1 MTALEAET
9 LKSALLDLVP
19 PEGEK
24 ITNAALIDLFTNQ
37 TVSGMPESEEERRK
51 LYWTLRNELIDEG
64 DLEKGRGQGGS
75 VRRAAKI
82 EPTLLEDEDFES
94 ASNAEV
100 EESETATSVVVVK
113 ELDLYDPFIQ
123 ALRTGYISEYKVP
136 KDHLFVKTAHAGS
149 KNTGGKWTRPDV
161 ALVAVHRYPFL
172 PNKHLE
178 VTTFEIKKSIEDA
191 LEGVFEA
198 LAHSAFAH
206 RQYLAVKVEGSIPK
220 EQTDSWTRVREECD
234 RLAIGLI
241 KFSNPNEYETFE
253 FISEAT
259 SDEPELF
266 KVNDFISKQ
275 IPPKEQE
282 TIRDWVR

>member
-1 MTALEAET
+1 MTALEAEP

-19 PEGEK
+19 PEGERV
-24 ITNAALIDLFTNQ
+24 TNHALIDSFIKLT
-37 TVSGMPESEEERRK
+37 TPGIPESEDDRRK

-64 DLEKGRGQGGS
+64 DLERGKGQGGS
-75 VRRAAKI
+75 VRRAAKV
-82 EPTLLEDEDFES
+82 EPTLPEGENLESPANVEI
-94 ASNAEV
+94 EV
-100 EESETATSVVVVK
+100 SEAATAVAAAK

-123 ALRTGYISEYKVP
+123 ALKTGYISEYKVP

-161 ALVAVHRYPFL
+161 ALVAVHSYPFL

-178 VTTFEIKKSIEDA
+178 VTTFEIKKSIGEA

-206 RQYLAVKVEGSIPK
+206 RTYLAVKVEGTIPK
-220 EQTDSWTRVREECD
+220 DQTDSWTRVREECD

-266 KVNDFISKQ
+266 KVNDFILKQ
-275 IPPKEQE
+275 IPEKEKE
-282 TIRDWVR
+282 TIREWVR